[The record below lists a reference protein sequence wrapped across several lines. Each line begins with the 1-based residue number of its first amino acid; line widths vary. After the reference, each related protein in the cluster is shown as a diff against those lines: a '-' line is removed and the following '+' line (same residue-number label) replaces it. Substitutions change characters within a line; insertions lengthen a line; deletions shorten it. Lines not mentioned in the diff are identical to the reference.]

1 MIWLI
6 VRAVSPC
13 PRPEPLPF
21 LKIPGKGF
29 GPQDA
34 QALTSSSDSD
44 GHMPIN
50 VCVNSYLSFVST
62 AGTSKTRFT
71 QHFAQVWPWLYV
83 YLCHLAERC
92 RSAVA
97 CAPCLALMTLQEGMP
112 GQTKSLHQSPRNQ
125 VFSLHKARGPLQVLR
140 REKASCI
147 CM

>member
-13 PRPEPLPF
+13 PCPEPLPF

-112 GQTKSLHQSPRNQ
+112 GQTNKIPSSVPKKPSVLFAQSKGTIAGPP
-125 VFSLHKARGPLQVLR
+125 AR
-140 REKASCI
+140 ES
-147 CM
+147 